1 MIGPNVNVGDIE
13 LDLDSL
19 VLPENLLSNES
30 LSPDTEGQAE
40 EVEQAPYTIDTCC
53 KACGAGVRL
62 FVVATRLAILTLE
75 TLLTSELNL
84 LCTACSRNICRHGRA
99 R

>member
-1 MIGPNVNVGDIE
+1 MIGPNIQSGDIE
-13 LDLDSL
+13 LDLESL

-40 EVEQAPYTIDTCC
+40 EVEQAPYTVDTSC
-53 KACGAGVRL
+53 KSCGAGVRIC
-62 FVVATRLAILTLE
+62 VVASRLAILTLQ
-75 TLLTSELNL
+75 TLLTLELSL
-84 LCTACSRNICRHGRA
+84 LCPSCSRSVVRHGR

>member
-1 MIGPNVNVGDIE
+1 MIGPALRSGDIE
-13 LDLDSL
+13 LDLEAL

-40 EVEQAPYTIDTCC
+40 EVEQAPYTIDSTCQS
-53 KACGAGVRL
+53 CGARVRIC
-62 FVVATRLAILTLE
+62 VVATRRAILCLQE
-75 TLLTSELNL
+75 LLTEELLL
-84 LCTACSRNICRHGRA
+84 LCPSCARSAVRHGR

>member
-1 MIGPNVNVGDIE
+1 MIGPAIKSGDIE
-13 LDLDSL
+13 LDLQSL

-40 EVEQAPYTIDTCC
+40 EVEQAPYTIDTTCNS
-53 KACGAGVRL
+53 CGARVRIC
-62 FVVATRLAILTLE
+62 VVATRSGILLLQE
-75 TLLTSELNL
+75 LLTQEVNL
-84 LCTACSRNICRHGRA
+84 LCPSCSRNTLRHGR

>member
-1 MIGPNVNVGDIE
+1 MIGPNIRSGDIE
-13 LDLDSL
+13 LDLEAL

-40 EVEQAPYTIDTCC
+40 EVEQAPYTIDSTCHS
-53 KACGAGVRL
+53 CGARVRIC
-62 FVVATRLAILTLE
+62 VVATRRAILSLQE
-75 TLLTSELNL
+75 LLTEELLL
-84 LCTACSRNICRHGRA
+84 LCPSCSRSVVRNGR